1 MSVKHSRLLR
11 AAPLLAGLLAFPVA
25 LSLGGCAGYHVG
37 PVKPSKMKEVHT
49 LAVPAF
55 KNMTLEPKVEVML
68 ANTLIKQ
75 LQQDGTY
82 KIRSESDS
90 DAVVLGTVER
100 IERTPARGVQ
110 QDFFQTSEYTL
121 SLVLSIKVVERTT
134 GNTLSSREIRGNSSF
149 FVSSS
154 NSLSADINA
163 RVANINRDERQA
175 IPVAAEDAAIKL
187 TSYLS
192 EGW

>member
-1 MSVKHSRLLR
+1 ML
-11 AAPLLAGLLAFPVA
+11 PLGLIAVS
-25 LSLGGCAGYHVG
+25 LSTGGCAGYHIG
-37 PVKPSKMKEVHT
+37 PVKPSKMKDVHS

-55 KNMTLEPKVEVML
+55 KNMTLEPRVEVML
-68 ANTLIKQ
+68 ANSVIKQ

-82 KIRSESDS
+82 KIASERDS

-110 QDFFQTSEYTL
+110 TDFFQTSEYTL
-121 SLVLSIKVVERTT
+121 SLLLSVRVVERAT
-134 GNTLSSREIRGNSSF
+134 GKTLSEREVRGNSSF

-154 NSLSADINA
+154 NSLSPEVNA

-175 IPVAAEDAAIKL
+175 IPLAAEDAAVKL

>member
-1 MSVKHSRLLR
+1 MNPQPPRLLP
-11 AAPLLAGLLAFPVA
+11 ALPLVVGIASVPFWV
-25 LSLGGCAGYHVG
+25 GGCAGYHLG
-37 PVKPSKMKEVHT
+37 PVKPSKMKDVHS

-55 KNMTLEPKVEVML
+55 KNMTLEPRVETML
-68 ANTLIKQ
+68 ANAVIKQ

-82 KIRSESDS
+82 KIASEHDS
-90 DAVVLGTVER
+90 DAVVLGTIER

-110 QDFFQTSEYTL
+110 RDFFQTSEYTL
-121 SLVLSIKVVERTT
+121 ALLLNVKVIERAT
-134 GNTLSSREIRGNSSF
+134 GKTLSEREVRGNSSF

-154 NSLSADINA
+154 NSLSAEVNA

-175 IPVAAEDAAIKL
+175 IPLAAEDAALKL

>member
-1 MSVKHSRLLR
+1 MSVHPYRLLPAVTFVVGV
-11 AAPLLAGLLAFPVA
+11 AAVPLG
-25 LSLGGCAGYHVG
+25 LGGCAGYQLG
-37 PVKPSKMKEVHT
+37 PVKPSKMKDVHS

-55 KNMTLEPKVEVML
+55 KNMTLEPRVETML
-68 ANTLIKQ
+68 ANAVIKQ

-82 KIRSESDS
+82 KIASEQDS

-110 QDFFQTSEYTL
+110 TDFFQTSEYTL
-121 SLVLSIKVVERTT
+121 ALLLHVKVVERAT
-134 GNTLSSREIRGNSSF
+134 GKTLSEREVRGNSSF

-154 NSLSADINA
+154 NSLSAEVNA

-175 IPVAAEDAAIKL
+175 IPLAAEDAALKL

>member
-1 MSVKHSRLLR
+1 MSAHPFRLLPVVPFVIGVT
-11 AAPLLAGLLAFPVA
+11 AVPLCI
-25 LSLGGCAGYHVG
+25 GGCAGYRLG
-37 PVKPSKMKEVHT
+37 PVKPSKMKDVHS

-55 KNMTLEPKVEVML
+55 KNMTLEPRVETMV
-68 ANTLIKQ
+68 ANAVIKQ

-82 KIRSESDS
+82 TIASEQDS
-90 DAVVLGTVER
+90 DAVVLGTIER

-110 QDFFQTSEYTL
+110 ADFFQTSEYTL
-121 SLVLSIKVVERTT
+121 ALLLSVKVVERAT
-134 GNTLSSREIRGNSSF
+134 GKTLSAREVRGNSSF
-149 FVSSS
+149 FVTSS
-154 NSLSADINA
+154 NSLSAEVNA

-175 IPVAAEDAAIKL
+175 IPLAAEDAALKL

>member
-1 MSVKHSRLLR
+1 MNSQRARLPR
-11 AAPLLAGLLAFPVA
+11 AILLPAAMTAMLLATE
-25 LSLGGCAGYHVG
+25 GCAGYHLG
-37 PVKPSKMKEVHT
+37 PVKPSKMRDVRS

-55 KNMTLEPKVEVML
+55 KNMTLEPRVEVML
-68 ANTLIKQ
+68 ANAVIKQ
-75 LQQDGTY
+75 VQQDGTY
-82 KIRSESDS
+82 TIGSERDS
-90 DAVVLGTVER
+90 DALVLGTIER

-110 QDFFQTSEYTL
+110 RDFFQTSEYTL
-121 SLVLSIKVVERTT
+121 SLLLSVKVVERTT
-134 GNTLSSREIRGNSSF
+134 GKTLSEREVRGNSSF

-154 NSLSADINA
+154 NSLSAEVNA

-175 IPVAAEDAAIKL
+175 IPLAAEDAALKL